1 VDPAGGFGGFNFAAV
16 ARLAPGVTE
25 EEGYA
30 ELHALRDR
38 LPEQFPTLFTP
49 EMIEQT
55 GMDVRVGS
63 YLQNVVGDVSTV
75 LWVLMATVG
84 FVLLIACTNVAKLL
98 LVRAEGRSKEI
109 AIRTALGAGR
119 DHLLTQSMTESAVLS
134 VVGALLGVALARV
147 GLGLLLSRGPQDLPR
162 LEQIGTTG
170 PCCSSQ
176 PV

>member
-1 VDPAGGFGGFNFAAV
+1 
-16 ARLAPGVTE
+16 
-25 EEGYA
+25 
-30 ELHALRDR
+30 
-38 LPEQFPTLFTP
+38 
-49 EMIEQT
+49 MIEQT